1 LKIGNIE
8 INVAGSSGLRR
19 RTMNKDPYEIAIDQI
34 LAGAGGDVR
43 LALRTVLIQNIELE
57 AKLHL
62 LAARIGTETRPVQT
76 GNSTV
81 N

>member
-1 LKIGNIE
+1 
-8 INVAGSSGLRR
+8 
-19 RTMNKDPYEIAIDQI
+19 MNKDPYAIAIDQI

-62 LAARIGTETRPVQT
+62 LNARIGTETRPVQT